1 MRCQNRAGLDEAAG
15 IIRMYFGAARPLS
28 IQPMNSA
35 FERGSGMTSRCR
47 TRLLIACLVLAPSLA
62 ATLAFAQ
69 DPATSPAVPAA
80 ANPAQGHD
88 YPTQGRVEYVLGCM
102 DDNGHDFANVYKC
115 SCAIDHIAAVLP
127 YDDYVEQMTFSKYST
142 LGGEGG
148 NEFRVDRAK
157 AQTKNFRAI
166 QAEAFHACGVT
177 KSAAVTK

>member
-1 MRCQNRAGLDEAAG
+1 
-15 IIRMYFGAARPLS
+15 
-28 IQPMNSA
+28 
-35 FERGSGMTSRCR
+35 MTSRCR

-62 ATLAFAQ
+62 FAA
-69 DPATSPAVPAA
+69 DPATAPVPAA
-80 ANPAQGHD
+80 AAGNPAQGHD

-127 YDDYVEQMTFSKYST
+127 YDDYVEQMTFSKYAT

-157 AQTKNFRAI
+157 AQTKNFRSI
-166 QAEAFHACGVT
+166 QTEAFRACGVT
-177 KSAAVTK
+177 KSASVGK

>member
-1 MRCQNRAGLDEAAG
+1 
-15 IIRMYFGAARPLS
+15 
-28 IQPMNSA
+28 
-35 FERGSGMTSRCR
+35 MTSRCR

-62 ATLAFAQ
+62 FAA
-69 DPATSPAVPAA
+69 DPATAPVPAA
-80 ANPAQGHD
+80 AAGNPAQGND

-127 YDDYVEQMTFSKYST
+127 YDDYVEQMTFSKYAT

-157 AQTKNFRAI
+157 AQTKNFRSI
-166 QAEAFHACGVT
+166 QAEAFRACGVA
-177 KSAAVTK
+177 KSASAAK

>member
-1 MRCQNRAGLDEAAG
+1 
-15 IIRMYFGAARPLS
+15 
-28 IQPMNSA
+28 
-35 FERGSGMTSRCR
+35 MTSRCR

-62 ATLAFAQ
+62 FAA
-69 DPATSPAVPAA
+69 DPATAPVPAA
-80 ANPAQGHD
+80 AAGNPAQSHD

-157 AQTKNFRAI
+157 AQTKNFRSVQTA
-166 QAEAFHACGVT
+166 AFRACGVT
-177 KSAAVTK
+177 KSASVGK